1 MAKMGRPLKFKTA
14 KQLQEKIDEY
24 FKYCDENNKPYTI
37 TGLAVFLDVDREV
50 IFYNENKDEFH
61 NTIKKAKERIL
72 LNNEENLTAG
82 KYNVTFGIFSLKNN
96 FGWTEKQDI
105 NVNANANLNNSYAN
119 LTDEELRKLASKK

>member
-1 MAKMGRPLKFKTA
+1 MAKVGRPLKFKTA

-24 FKYCDENNKPYTI
+24 FKYCDENDKPYTL

-50 IFYNENKDEFH
+50 IYYASDKDEFY
-61 NTIKKAKERIL
+61 NTIKKAKDKIL
-72 LNNEENLTAG
+72 LHNEENLTRG

-105 NVNANANLNNSYAN
+105 NVNANANVNNSYAN
-119 LTDEELRKLASKK
+119 LTDEELRKLANKK